1 MKKYWSQVS
10 WKINKLKK
18 NNKESKLLK
27 LNSNKAKFF
36 LNWMPVLNFNQAV
49 KLTANWYK
57 DFYMKKKNCYEIS
70 LNQIIYYEKK
80 YTEQIKK
87 N

>member
-1 MKKYWSQVS
+1 
-10 WKINKLKK
+10 
-18 NNKESKLLK
+18 
-27 LNSNKAKFF
+27 
-36 LNWMPVLNFNQAV
+36 MPVLNFNQAV